1 MAIKGIISLL
11 KKGKA
16 AVEVTQDVDPITQT
30 TLPTVSKQE
39 QGLTTLSAR
48 GRAEVENPELVDLY
62 KRQAKI
68 ATNSPLSNGDFAMKI
83 NQPGGAGDY
92 GSSLYDIVATDQNVK
107 KMLKIFM

>member
-16 AVEVTQDVDPITQT
+16 DVDEFYGTKQKQTEAAKEVTQDVDPITQT
-30 TLPTVSKQE
+30 TLPTISKQE

-92 GSSLYDIVATDQNVK
+92 GSSL
-107 KMLKIFM
+107 